1 MIRQRQFQQQR
12 GAGFTLVE
20 LPAVSKRERGAFTLV
35 ELLVVIGIIAV
46 LIGVLLPAL
55 SRARQNAMILKCAA
69 NERSI
74 GQAMFIYASLN
85 KGALPPFYY
94 DDGQLRPVIAWR
106 SWDQCLIDTVLKL
119 NREGTSSGAQETP
132 TWGMFACPAD
142 IFTRDP
148 RQSVYVNT
156 PIRSY
161 AVNQSKWG
169 YGLIDSG
176 SGVTNGSFKMPWSGG
191 CLPGNVGSF
200 DPRLVKAEKLS
211 KIPPHV
217 WLLGENW
224 GTTSVYTMQN
234 VPMNDPANNHAIAG
248 WLENSAMEGSPA
260 RFHGRANPGTQWTGT
275 GNGVGSTARATANE
289 GTGGNYLWAD
299 GHVEFVKFS
308 AVVAIRADSDPGSN
322 KTLLEDHWKWR
333 TSK

>member
-1 MIRQRQFQQQR
+1 MMRQRQFQKR
-12 GAGFTLVE
+12 GG
-20 LPAVSKRERGAFTLV
+20 FTLV

-69 NERSI
+69 NERSL

-85 KGALPPFYY
+85 KGSLPTFYY
-94 DDGQLRPVIAWR
+94 DDGQLRPAIAWR
-106 SWDQCLIDTVLKL
+106 SWDQALIDTVLKL
-119 NREGTSSGAQETP
+119 NRGNQDANVQETP
-132 TWGMFACPAD
+132 TWGVFACPAD

-148 RQSVYVNT
+148 RQQVYTNT

-169 YGLIDSG
+169 YGLSDSG
-176 SGVTNGSFKMPWSGG
+176 SGVTNGSFKMPYSGG
-191 CLPGNVGSF
+191 CATPGNVGSF
-200 DPRLVKAEKLS
+200 DPRLVKAEKLG
-211 KIPPHV
+211 KIPAHV

-234 VPMNDPANNHAIAG
+234 VPINDPANNHAVAG

-260 RFHGRANPGTQWTGT
+260 RFHGRTNPGIQWTGT
-275 GNGVGSTARATANE
+275 GNGVGSTSRATANE
-289 GTGGNYLWAD
+289 NTGGNYLWAD

-308 AVVAIRADSDPGSN
+308 EVVTVRADSDPGSN
-322 KTLLEDHWKWR
+322 KTLLQDHWKWR